1 MHNSQLEREIRT
13 LEGVS
18 RALHLQAGFH
28 TFQDLWQ
35 LTVSHAAWMTTC
47 YHAKPGS
54 EESRYKL
61 ATGED
66 WNVRDLMLGQ
76 LLYARGF
83 QREKFQSNAK
93 PAIFAGFRLDI
104 GSTYKGVYLVLDCKA
119 LKELSPGYQ
128 VAMSVPCE
136 EAFEPE
142 GSPVMPLHAASQ
154 AALII
159 GQIRWP
165 KLGSNSKYR
174 RAVFVVGTYSSTSRE
189 E

>member
-1 MHNSQLEREIRT
+1 MMKSDQAGEFIASCSQLGFQHEPTLEGRWPHNSQPEREIRT
-13 LEGVS
+13 LEEVS

-35 LTVSHAAWMTTC
+35 LTVSHAAWMITC

-83 QREKFQSNAK
+83 QREKFQSKAK
-93 PAIFAGFRLDI
+93 PAIFAGFRLDT
-104 GSTYKGVYLVLDCKA
+104 GSTYKGVY
-119 LKELSPGYQ
+119 Y
-128 VAMSVPCE
+128 
-136 EAFEPE
+136 
-142 GSPVMPLHAASQ
+142 
-154 AALII
+154 
-159 GQIRWP
+159 
-165 KLGSNSKYR
+165 
-174 RAVFVVGTYSSTSRE
+174 T
-189 E
+189 